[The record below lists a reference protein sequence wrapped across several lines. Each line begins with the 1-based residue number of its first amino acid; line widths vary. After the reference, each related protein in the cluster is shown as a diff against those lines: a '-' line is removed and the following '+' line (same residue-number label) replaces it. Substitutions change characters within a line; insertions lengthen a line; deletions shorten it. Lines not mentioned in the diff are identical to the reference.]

1 MQQNNK
7 MDEGFASLMD
17 NYILALEGNSEDIAK
32 MLKLLQGKKLTQTDK
47 QMLAKF
53 QKDLDKVDKKLK
65 KLGK

>member
-17 NYILALEGNSEDIAK
+17 NYILALEDNSEDMAK
-32 MLKLLQGKKLTQTDK
+32 MLKLLKGKKLTANDK